1 MSGGFFTCRG
11 VMSCLGRHVASL
23 CDSTVVML
31 LVLYY
36 CSLRGE
42 GLLMWMK
49 RMGKGLGALALLAL
63 LVRAVLP
70 AGYMF
75 AAVDTAGGRYV
86 TLQVC
91 DGQAGPHTLL
101 NLDTGEEI
109 SADALPKKPLSP
121 GSPCVFSMAVGL
133 AGPRAVFEPVVFRP
147 ETAVVFAEQ
156 TGVRPGRG
164 MPAPPPP
171 ATGPP
176 SLI

>member
-1 MSGGFFTCRG
+1 MSRF
-11 VMSCLGRHVASL
+11 VCLGRHVATL
-23 CDSTVVML
+23 GDSTAAIL
-31 LVLYY
+31 LVLF
-36 CSLRGE
+36 CIGVEGE
-42 GLLMWMK
+42 ALLMWMK

-75 AAVDTAGGRYV
+75 AAVDTGGGRYV

-109 SADALPKKPLSP
+109 SADALPKKPLSS

-133 AGPRAVFEPVVFRP
+133 AGPRPVFEPVVFRP

-156 TGVRPGRG
+156 TGLRPERG

>member
-1 MSGGFFTCRG
+1 
-11 VMSCLGRHVASL
+11 
-23 CDSTVVML
+23 ML
-31 LVLYY
+31 L
-36 CSLRGE
+36 
-42 GLLMWMK
+42 WMK
-49 RMGKGLGALALLAL
+49 QMGKGLGALALLAL

-75 AAVDTAGGRYV
+75 TAVDTAGGRYV

-91 DGQAGPHTLL
+91 DGQLGPHTLL

-109 SADALPKKPLSP
+109 SADALPKKTLSG
-121 GSPCVFSMAVGL
+121 GSSCVFSTAVGL
-133 AGPRAVFEPVVFRP
+133 AEPRPVFEPLVFQLD
-147 ETAVVFAEQ
+147 TVVVFAEQ
-156 TGVRPGRG
+156 MDVRPGRG